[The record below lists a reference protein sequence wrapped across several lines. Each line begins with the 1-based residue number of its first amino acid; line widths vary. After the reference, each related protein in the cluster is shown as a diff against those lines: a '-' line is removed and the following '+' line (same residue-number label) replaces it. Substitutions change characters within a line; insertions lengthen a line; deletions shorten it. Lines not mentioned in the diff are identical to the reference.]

1 MASLT
6 VNAGTGVNDNSVGT
20 LAWNA
25 GTLNAIAVADGTAAY
40 TQSTTAGQITNRI
53 RIPFSSLSSIPVG
66 ATITGI
72 GVMLRMDCYSAFS
85 RTAVDTGVQLLIG
98 DVLVGS
104 NKGGGVTL
112 PASFPTDVFV
122 NYTYGGATDLWGT
135 GDGEITR
142 ASLLAATNLLAVY
155 FTYGS
160 GAGST
165 YAQIDHATMTVYY
178 TAGGGGLAGGGLA
191 GGGGLVNGGLVT
203 CS

>member
-6 VNAGTGVNDNSVGT
+6 VNAGTGTDDNSVGT
-20 LAWNA
+20 LTWNA
-25 GTLNAIAVADGTAAY
+25 GSQGNMGAADGTVAY
-40 TQSTTAGQITNRI
+40 TTSASAGQVSHRN
-53 RIPFSSLSSIPVG
+53 RIPFNLSALPVG
-66 ATITGI
+66 CQIVGI
-72 GVMLRMDCYSAFS
+72 QVMLRMDCYSAFS